1 MEGAAA
7 EPAKKWGK
15 SISFYQE
22 KSRKI
27 VVLQWFYHVS
37 PAKYE
42 DFMYLIMAIS
52 HDIMGNNDLT
62 SKIVD
67 LAKLLWINHWNR
79 TKNSGLTS
87 KYQGFMEMS
96 YM

>member
-1 MEGAAA
+1 
-7 EPAKKWGK
+7 
-15 SISFYQE
+15 
-22 KSRKI
+22 
-27 VVLQWFYHVS
+27 
-37 PAKYE
+37 
-42 DFMYLIMAIS
+42 MYLIMAIS
-52 HDIMGNNDLT
+52 HDITGNNDLT

-67 LAKLLWINHWNR
+67 LAKLSWINHWNR